1 MGHSGRFLGEQIL
14 KDDESTVQKNP
25 LKKTHQR
32 IKIGISVQ
40 RRSARALS
48 FSSKTFDYAQLF
60 LKFAFYFSLLMF
72 CCQSFVKNSV
82 LFLEAALGFDKND
95 DI

>member
-1 MGHSGRFLGEQIL
+1 M
-14 KDDESTVQKNP
+14 KVQDPKKQKNNP

-60 LKFAFYFSLLMF
+60 LKFAFYFSLIMF

-82 LFLEAALGFDKND
+82 LFLEAALGFDKKYD
-95 DI
+95 V